1 MTQTILV
8 IDDDKDVLSAIRL
21 LLKSEGHTV
30 VCADSPAEAMI
41 VLNRQSVDL
50 TITDLNFSLDTTS
63 GEEGLSLIQKIRA
76 NHETLPIV
84 VMTGWGTI
92 EVAVESMKNGA
103 NDFFQ
108 KPWENQRLLSI
119 VENQLKYGEAL
130 KTSKTLSEKNTL
142 LKKALD
148 GNSVVIAESAA
159 MKEVVAL
166 VERVA
171 KSDASVL
178 ITGENGTGKSL
189 LAKFIHN
196 HSNRHHE
203 DIVSVNMGAVTES
216 LFESEM
222 FGHLKGALTDAKS
235 TRIGRFELANSSTLF
250 LDEIA
255 NTPYSQQG
263 KLLRV
268 LEDSQ
273 FEKVGSSQT
282 QTVDVRLV
290 AATNAD
296 LDTMIEEGSFRKDLF
311 FRINTFEIKIPA
323 LRERKE
329 DIIPLAKNFLQNI
342 SAKQN
347 TDCPKLSPQA
357 EALLVSYDWPGN
369 VRELSHVMERAQI
382 LCMNNL
388 IQADDLFIQAPAIKS
403 QIDEKDSCAIVPDTT
418 GSTRNDSTLDA
429 SIHRTLEDIENDLI
443 NIRLAYFDGNVL
455 EAAKSLGLSRSA
467 FYRRLEKI
475 KENQLN

>member
-1 MTQTILV
+1 MTQTILI
-8 IDDDKDVLSAIRL
+8 IDDDNDVLSAIRL

-30 VCADSPAEAMI
+30 VCAESPKDAMAI
-41 VLNRQSVDL
+41 LNRQLVDL
-50 TITDLNFSLDTTS
+50 VITDLNFSLDTTS
-63 GEEGLSLIQKIRA
+63 GEEGLDLIQKIRR
-76 NHETLPIV
+76 NHEVLPIV

-119 VENQLKYGEAL
+119 VENQLKYAHAL
-130 KTSKTLSEKNTL
+130 QTSKTLSEKNDL

-148 GNSVVIAESAA
+148 ENCELVAESDS
-159 MKEVVAL
+159 MKEVVSL
-166 VERVA
+166 VQRVA

-189 LAKFIHN
+189 LARYIHA
-196 HSNRHHE
+196 HSNRQEE
-203 DIVSVNMGAVTES
+203 DIVSVNMGAVTET

-222 FGHLKGALTDAKS
+222 FGHLKGAFTDAKN
-235 TRIGRFELANSSTLF
+235 TRIGRFELANNSTLF

-282 QTVDVRLV
+282 QTVDIRLV

-296 LDTMIEEGSFRKDLF
+296 LDSMIEEGGFRKDLF

-323 LRERKE
+323 LRDRKE
-329 DIIPLAKNFLQNI
+329 DIIPLAKNFLKSI
-342 SAKQN
+342 SAKHN
-347 TDCPKLSPQA
+347 TKCPSLSE
-357 EALLVSYDWPGN
+357 EAKSLLIDYDWPGN

-382 LCMNNL
+382 LCL
-388 IQADDLFIQAPAIKS
+388 KDEIKPKDLFIQHLTSPAKS
-403 QIDEKDSCAIVPDTT
+403 QNSDTNAVHSTEKGLA
-418 GSTRNDSTLDA
+418 LDA
-429 SIHRTLEDIENDLI
+429 SIHRTLEEIENDLI
-443 NIRLAYFDGNVL
+443 SISASNILTVMWLMLQNL
-455 EAAKSLGLSRSA
+455 
-467 FYRRLEKI
+467 
-475 KENQLN
+475 